1 MNFPFSGSQ
10 PLAFIPHC
18 WANRAVVWMSDR
30 SAGFESMQEILSFS
44 LFWEGRMWP
53 LWSFWNPAAH
63 SLSLGVFHHPIIPYP
78 LMTPVVSSML
88 SGSAAKPGQKGITD
102 SWQRPCQRSQQLFL
116 PLTWSREGWRRIHHV
131 LIIKVV
137 DRISEC
143 RVSIQ
148 ICNGLIQWRVP
159 LTCAFS
165 MYVCC
170 IHHSGASTKCLHLW
184 RSWCRC
190 ALVESVWEKWL
201 WAVQQEGNGVWQ
213 SEFNLSQKLIAL
225 SHNYYNTRKGKKIVI
240 FRLTEVFPGCS
251 CPQSSHCPF

>member
-1 MNFPFSGSQ
+1 
-10 PLAFIPHC
+10 
-18 WANRAVVWMSDR
+18 
-30 SAGFESMQEILSFS
+30 MQEIYLF
-44 LFWEGRMWP
+44 LYFWEGRMWP

-63 SLSLGVFHHPIIPYP
+63 SLSLGVFHHPIIPT
-78 LMTPVVSSML
+78 LWWHL
-88 SGSAAKPGQKGITD
+88 LSAACCLVQQQNQGKRALQIPD
-102 SWQRPCQRSQQLFL
+102 RDHVRSQQLFL

-170 IHHSGASTKCLHLW
+170 IHHTGASTKCAHLW

-190 ALVESVWEKWL
+190 ALVESVCEKWL

-213 SEFNLSQKLIAL
+213 SEFNLSQKLIAV
-225 SHNYYNTRKGKKIVI
+225 SHKYYNTRKGKKIVI
-240 FRLTEVFPGCS
+240 FRLTEVFPECS

>member
-1 MNFPFSGSQ
+1 MTSLKFLKSSSTRFVFGS
-10 PLAFIPHC
+10 ISSPHY
-18 WANRAVVWMSDR
+18 
-30 SAGFESMQEILSFS
+30 
-44 LFWEGRMWP
+44 
-53 LWSFWNPAAH
+53 
-63 SLSLGVFHHPIIPYP
+63 PYP

-170 IHHSGASTKCLHLW
+170 IHHTGASTKCAHLW

-190 ALVESVWEKWL
+190 ALVESVCEKWL

-240 FRLTEVFPGCS
+240 FRLTEVFPECS